1 MENFGRTRAFKGISI
16 SRGVGSILRV
26 RQVECRRECDC
37 STRGRIPPIVSIRGV
52 EWFEVIDPTRQR
64 SLDVQAVLSA
74 RTDSFT
80 WELEY
85 GLGNDPREWTS
96 VDTGTETTAVDGVIS
111 TLDLSSIP
119 LAEVYEKQL

>member
-1 MENFGRTRAFKGISI
+1 M
-16 SRGVGSILRV
+16 
-26 RQVECRRECDC
+26 
-37 STRGRIPPIVSIRGV
+37 

-74 RTDSFT
+74 GQIPSRGNWSMDS
-80 WELEY
+80 EMIQ
-85 GLGNDPREWTS
+85 EWTS

-119 LAEVYEKQL
+119 LAEVYEKQPDETIAQRLERVNQPAVTL